1 MVVVVV
7 VVVSSSSSG
16 GDGSSSSSRS
26 ATTTTTTTITITNI
40 FFINFTS
47 SGSQK
52 EKHIPERPAS
62 KALRHEN
69 SEGVWNEL
77 AHYKTEYEQLA
88 KER

>member
-1 MVVVVV
+1 MVVV

-26 ATTTTTTTITITNI
+26 ATITTTITITNI
-40 FFINFTS
+40 FFNV